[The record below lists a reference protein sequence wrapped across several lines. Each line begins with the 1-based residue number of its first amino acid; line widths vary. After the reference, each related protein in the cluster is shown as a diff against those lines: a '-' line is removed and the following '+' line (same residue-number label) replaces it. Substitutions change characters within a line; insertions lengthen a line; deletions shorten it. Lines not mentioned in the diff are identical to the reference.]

1 VTALTETE
9 ARVRAALLDVW
20 SYDVFLDLTAGPA
33 GPARSRTEV
42 RFGCRE
48 PGTATFAELTAT
60 AVSSVLNGRPVGPAA
75 QGRLG
80 LPELAAENVLVVQ
93 AEVAGSALS
102 WFTDAADGAEYLLFM
117 GYPTEAPGVFCCFDQ
132 ADLTATTTLSLAL
145 PGSWDVLTNGP
156 VRERPPAGQA
166 GVWRFGPVRG
176 TRPFDVTIAA
186 GPYVEDWR
194 GEGGSGG
201 AVRMS
206 VRRRRSLAGADGTAD
221 LARFAA
227 MARQSLE
234 YYERMLGVP
243 CPWPKYDIGFVP
255 RLDTLALSMP
265 GLMLVNESLLARMT
279 DPDDDKVAMVC
290 AHEVSHLWFGGQ
302 VSSRWWDD
310 LWLDEAMA
318 TYVSCTAMQ
327 DAGLADPWTAFC
339 YREKARAYQ
348 ADALPGR
355 QPVSSPVATAAD
367 AMLRLPALTYS
378 KGTAVIRQLAA
389 LIGGDALRA
398 GLADFMRRFGGGT
411 AGLDDL
417 VACWS
422 RSSGRDLGGWAEEWL
437 RSEGASTL
445 RASRVAGPDGTL
457 TSLAV
462 EQDQPRTHRLGIGL
476 YDRSDGGLRR
486 RRVISAEISGA
497 RCEVPVPAG
506 EPVPD
511 ALVLNDGD
519 LTYAQVA
526 FDPATLDA
534 LAEAAM
540 GVGDP
545 LTEAMCWNQTWRM
558 VTAGSLTG
566 ADFAGLVIRRLGVS
580 PALPEVGVEVLLER
594 AVTAADLYTAGT
606 ERGGSRAAVAAACLH
621 GVSAAGPRQ
630 RALAAG
636 FAASAHSD
644 QQLAVARAWLSGGSR
659 PGGLAVDGDLRG
671 RLLQT
676 LAARRL
682 ATDDDL
688 DALIAADPVGG
699 EQNRA
704 TCRALRPDAAAK
716 AAAWEM
722 ALADGPDWRMALA
735 SARGIWVPG
744 QEAVLDGY
752 RERYFTE
759 ALAALDG
766 REIRVMRY
774 LARALYPATLAE
786 DATLTATAVALE
798 HGALS
803 QPLRLVLEEQ
813 EAILRSVLAARSA
826 PRRGWLFLLERRGV
840 GGNVDGIGL
849 EDLQRDDLERALA
862 VAAERPTGCR
872 SSRCARSW
880 RRRGRAGSRSG
891 GRRGRGRP
899 G

>member
-1 VTALTETE
+1 MAALTETE

-20 SYDVFLDLTAGPA
+20 SYDVFLDLTAEPA
-33 GPARSRTEV
+33 GPARSRTEI

-48 PGTATFAELTAT
+48 PGAATFAELTAT
-60 AVSSVLNGRPVGPAA
+60 ATSAVLNGRAVGPAA
-75 QGRLG
+75 GGRLA
-80 LPELAAENVLVVQ
+80 LPELAAENTLVVE
-93 AEVAGSALS
+93 AELAGSALTR
-102 WFTDAADGAEYLLFM
+102 FTDQADGADYLLFM
-117 GYPTEAPGVFCCFDQ
+117 GYPTEAPSVFCCFDQ

-145 PGSWDVLTNGP
+145 PGGWDALTNGP

-166 GVWRFGPVRG
+166 GGWRFGPVRG
-176 TRPFDVTIAA
+176 TRPFDMTIAA

-206 VRRRRSLAGADGTAD
+206 VWRRRSLAGADGVAD
-221 LARFAA
+221 LARFAE
-227 MARQSLE
+227 MARQALE
-234 YYERMLGVP
+234 YYERTLGVP

-255 RLDTLALSMP
+255 RLNALAVSVA
-265 GLMLVNESLLARMT
+265 GLMLVNESLLTRMT
-279 DPDDDKVAMVC
+279 DPDDDQVAMVC
-290 AHEVSHLWFGGQ
+290 AHEVSHLWFGGH

-310 LWLDEAMA
+310 LWQDEAMA
-318 TYVSCTAMQ
+318 TYVSYTAMQ

-378 KGTAVIRQLAA
+378 KGAAVVRQLAA
-389 LIGGDALRA
+389 LIGDDALRA

-437 RSEGASTL
+437 RGEGASTL
-445 RASRVAGPDGTL
+445 RASVVAGSDGTL
-457 TSLAV
+457 ASLAV

-476 YDRSDGGLRR
+476 YDRVHGSGAGLRR
-486 RRVISAEISGA
+486 RRVVSAEISGA

-506 EPVPD
+506 EPTPD

-534 LAEAAM
+534 LAGAAM
-540 GVGDP
+540 RVGDP
-545 LTEAMCWNQTWRM
+545 LTEAMCWNEAWRM
-558 VTAGSLTG
+558 VTAGSLAG
-566 ADFAGLVIRRLGVS
+566 ADFAGLVIRRLGGS

-606 ERGGSRAAVAAACLH
+606 ERGGLRVAVAAACLD
-621 GVSAAGPRQ
+621 GVLAASSRQ

-644 QQLAVARAWLSGGSR
+644 EQLAVARAWLSGG
-659 PGGLAVDGDLRG
+659 PPDGLAVDGDLRG

-676 LAARRL
+676 LAARGL
-682 ATDDDL
+682 ASDDDL
-688 DALIAADPVGG
+688 DSLIAADPVGG
-699 EQNRA
+699 ERNRA

-722 ALADGPDWRMALA
+722 ALADGQDWRMALA

-766 REIRVMRY
+766 REIQVMRY

-786 DATLTATAVALE
+786 DATLAATAAALE
-798 HGALS
+798 DGALS
-803 QPLRLVLEEQ
+803 QPLRLVLQEQ
-813 EAILRSVLAARSA
+813 EAILRSALAARSA
-826 PRRGWLFLLERRGV
+826 PRRGWLSTRRGPRRRWERRPNG
-840 GGNVDGIGL
+840 
-849 EDLQRDDLERALA
+849 
-862 VAAERPTGCR
+862 P
-872 SSRCARSW
+872 
-880 RRRGRAGSRSG
+880 
-891 GRRGRGRP
+891 
-899 G
+899 